1 MRKEISSRENKIA
14 ILDTGGQYAH
24 LIARRIREIGV
35 ISQIFPA
42 ETKKK
47 HLKGFSG
54 IIISGGPYS
63 VYQQGS
69 PKIDPNIF
77 DLNIPILGICYGHQL
92 MAHLLGGK
100 VKRGKIKEYGIA
112 LLNLKV
118 SNSIFK
124 GLKKQQ
130 QVWMSHSD
138 IVSEIPKGF
147 QVLGVTDNC
156 EYAAIGNLEKKFF
169 GLQFHPEVKHTL
181 SGQKILR
188 NFVVNICQCRPCSN
202 FYQTEIVQKIIEEIK
217 AQAKNKKVLFFI
229 SGGVDSTVALTLC
242 IKALGKGNVFG
253 LCIDT
258 GFLRKNEITQLKEAF
273 SKLKFDNIKFIDKS
287 NDFLE
292 ALKNV
297 YDPEEKRKLIG
308 EKFIEVQK
316 EALQEI
322 FRENSNWIL
331 GQGTIY
337 PDTIES
343 GGTKHASL
351 IKTHHNQV
359 EAVKKFLKENKLIEP
374 LREFYKDEVR
384 KIGTILNLPEEIVF
398 KKPFPGPGL
407 AIRCLASKE
416 TFFLKKNKNIEKIA
430 KKYNLTSWILPLRSV
445 GVKGDTRSYQEVTI
459 LVKEKNPLEINFDV
473 LEKISTEIV
482 NKIEEVNRVIYLLG
496 SKTSISDF
504 SKAHIISVN
513 LNKERLDLLREA
525 DAITINIV
533 KKSPVFKNIWQFPV
547 ILIPLSLEKG
557 ESIVLRP
564 VCSEDAMTARFA
576 KLPKSLL
583 SKIINQLL
591 SLEKIDAVFYDITN
605 KPPATIEWE

>member
-1 MRKEISSRENKIA
+1 MGVIHMVKIYVV
-14 ILDTGGQYAH
+14 DNGGQWTH
-24 LIARRIREIGV
+24 REWRV
-35 ISQIFPA
+35 LRYLNV
-42 ETKKK
+42 ETK
-47 HLKGFSG
+47 
-54 IIISGGPYS
+54 IIPNTTKIEDIDADALVLSGGAPRIGWES
-63 VYQQGS
+63 QKLGECGS
-69 PKIDPNIF
+69 YVDN
-77 DLNIPILGICYGHQL
+77 LHVPILAICVGHQFLAMHFGGEVGPSKVPEFGKTEIKIVKDSRLFEGLPKKL
-92 MAHLLGGK
+92 MVWESHNDEIKKLPGEFSNLASSENCKIQAIEHK
-100 VKRGKIKEYGIA
+100 KRPI
-112 LLNLKV
+112 
-118 SNSIFK
+118 
-124 GLKKQQ
+124 
-130 QVWMSHSD
+130 
-138 IVSEIPKGF
+138 
-147 QVLGVTDNC
+147 
-156 EYAAIGNLEKKFF
+156 F

-202 FYQTEIVQKIIEEIK
+202 FYQTEIVQKIIKEIK

-229 SGGVDSTVALTLC
+229 SGGVDSTVALALC
-242 IKALGKGNVFG
+242 IKALGKENVFG

-316 EALQEI
+316 EVLQEI

-384 KIGTILNLPEEIVF
+384 KIGTILNLPDEIVF

-416 TFFLKKNKNIEKIA
+416 TFFLKKNKNIERIA
-430 KKYNLTSWILPLRSV
+430 KKYNLTSWVLPLRSV

-459 LVKEKNPLEINFDV
+459 LVKEKNPLEINFDI
-473 LEKISTEIV
+473 LEKVSTEIV
-482 NKIEEVNRVIYLLG
+482 NKIEEINRVIYLLG
-496 SKTSISDF
+496 NKTSISDF

-525 DAITINIV
+525 DAITISIV

-547 ILIPLSLEKG
+547 ILIPLSLGKG